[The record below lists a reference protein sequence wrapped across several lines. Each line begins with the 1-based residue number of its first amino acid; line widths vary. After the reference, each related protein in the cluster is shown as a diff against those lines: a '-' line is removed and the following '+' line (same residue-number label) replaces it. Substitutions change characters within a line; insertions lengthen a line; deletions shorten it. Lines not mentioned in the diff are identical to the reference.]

1 MNKSPDGNPTGKG
14 NIKNRYDQSLPFQD
28 FPAVMPGT

>member
-1 MNKSPDGNPTGKG
+1 MNKSQDGNPTRKE

-28 FPAVMPGT
+28 FPAVMHGT